1 MRVRTFT
8 VLFLLMAIYLVITVA
23 AEVFVDEYVKPH
35 TMFAYLVISTALT
48 GLASLTVD
56 LDVPS

>member
-8 VLFLLMAIYLVITVA
+8 VLFLLMAIYLVIAVA
-23 AEVFVDEYVKPH
+23 AQVFIDEYVAPH
-35 TMFAYLVISTALT
+35 TMFAYLVISTLLT